1 MHKQNIHKIKVIF
14 SRSVN
19 LLEAII
25 FIKTKIARK
34 RRAMAVASD
43 EIYFISPIENYPLYK
58 CRSSKLDDTFLIKLP
73 IESSSIYY

>member
-1 MHKQNIHKIKVIF
+1 MNIECTNKTHKIKVIF

-34 RRAMAVASD
+34 SRAMAVASD
-43 EIYFISPIENYPLYK
+43 EIYFTSPIENYLLYK
-58 CRSSKLDDTFLIKLP
+58 CRSSK
-73 IESSSIYY
+73 